1 VADVEVHGVLRAD
14 VGDHVEG
21 DYRCVGRL
29 LVGSIIVI
37 VSDIKEEQPLAVVS
51 QDILLIAVVAEPLS
65 AALGQLSLVR
75 QGTIDQTVSHT
86 IRNLLQQYTF
96 CNLLISTTISDDGK
110 IAIWV

>member
-1 VADVEVHGVLRAD
+1 MASSVRTLAITWRETTGASDASSSAV
-14 VGDHVEG
+14 
-21 DYRCVGRL
+21 
-29 LVGSIIVI
+29 VGSIIVI

-86 IRNLLQQYTF
+86 IRHLLQQYTF